1 MWWRR
6 RRRLLQLGAGRERG
20 AADVRG
26 AVHPTT
32 PTGSS
37 RTRLP
42 CRLSSVSSTYMLSS
56 ETAAWS
62 ASNRAPS
69 FHGAGEHQ
77 RHRGGI
83 DAAGDRFPGSYAE
96 PDGKLPV
103 TRPIAPGDQT
113 QGWTLLD
120 IAPDAGPVTR
130 VQGTTAGGGTAQ

>member
-1 MWWRR
+1 
-6 RRRLLQLGAGRERG
+6 
-20 AADVRG
+20 
-26 AVHPTT
+26 
-32 PTGSS
+32 
-37 RTRLP
+37 LP